1 MGVHVAIVLYQISRP
16 KVSVE
21 LKTWEPSNS
30 KYLLISPDQA
40 IIFPS
45 STYIR
50 TLISKVGDK
59 QVDLRNTEQL
69 QHHQFYII

>member
-59 QVDLRNTEQL
+59 QVDLRNVEQL
-69 QHHQFYII
+69 